1 MNKKEANN
9 ILCEYMQDDSC
20 MCFVHNIC
28 PSPSS
33 HHDFCIN
40 ENCKKKITDT
50 TQHSYIHSLDT
61 LAKVWLKMDEDYPE
75 FGGIILYSV
84 VSKNDIAVDISSNL
98 DVKNGGFETE
108 RVESSSIQESYAIA
122 TATTLLNLQNN

>member
-9 ILCEYMQDDSC
+9 ILCKYMNDDSC

-40 ENCKKKITDT
+40 ENCKKKITET
-50 TQHSYIHSLDT
+50 TKHSYVHSLDS

-75 FGGIILYSV
+75 FGGIILNSIISKKEVSV
-84 VSKNDIAVDISSNL
+84 DMSSNL
-98 DVKNGGFETE
+98 DVNHGGFITE
-108 RVESSSIQESYAIA
+108 LIESSSIQESYAIA
-122 TATTLLNLQNN
+122 TAKTLLNLQNN